1 MWINQ
6 NFLLLTDYEV
16 VGDLN
21 TTFLSLRDNVEV
33 TLRLESNGQMSVI
46 THNMALAGD
55 IVQSLATFLNLQE
68 LQVLCA
74 VHSFQQYVASEHI

>member
-21 TTFLSLRDNVEV
+21 TTFLSLRDNIEV
-33 TLRLESNGQMSVI
+33 TLRLESNGQMSII

-55 IVQSLATFLNLQE
+55 VIQSLATFLNLQE
-68 LQVLCA
+68 LQVVYA
-74 VHSFQQYVASEHI
+74 VHIIQ

>member
-6 NFLLLTDYEV
+6 NFLLLTDFEV

-21 TTFLSLRDNVEV
+21 TTFLSLRDNIEV

-55 IVQSLATFLNLQE
+55 IIQSLASFLNLQE
-68 LQVLCA
+68 LQVVYA
-74 VHSFQQYVASEHI
+74 VHIIQ

>member
-6 NFLLLTDYEV
+6 NFLLLTDFEV
-16 VGDLN
+16 EEDLN
-21 TTFLSLRDNVEV
+21 TTFLSLRDNTEV
-33 TLRLESNGQMSVI
+33 TLKLESNGQMSVI

-55 IVQSLATFLNLQE
+55 IIQSLATFLNLQE

-74 VHSFQQYVASEHI
+74 VHIIQ

>member
-16 VGDLN
+16 EGDMN
-21 TTFLSLRDNVEV
+21 TTFLSLRDSIEV

-55 IVQSLATFLNLQE
+55 IIQSLATFLNLQE
-68 LQVLCA
+68 LQVLYA
-74 VHSFQQYVASEHI
+74 VHIIQQYFASEHI

>member
-16 VGDLN
+16 EGDLN

-33 TLRLESNGQMSVI
+33 TLSMDSNGQMSVI

-55 IVQSLATFLNLQE
+55 IIQSLATFLNLQE
-68 LQVLCA
+68 LQVVCSLH
-74 VHSFQQYVASEHI
+74 VIR

>member
-21 TTFLSLRDNVEV
+21 TTFLSLRDNTEV

-46 THNMALAGD
+46 TRNMALAGD

-68 LQVLCA
+68 LEVLYA
-74 VHSFQQYVASEHI
+74 VHTIQ

>member
-6 NFLLLTDYEV
+6 NFLLLTDFEV

-55 IVQSLATFLNLQE
+55 IIQSLATFLNLQE
-68 LQVLCA
+68 LQVVYA
-74 VHSFQQYVASEHI
+74 VHIIQ

>member
-6 NFLLLTDYEV
+6 NFLLLTDFEV
-16 VGDLN
+16 EGDLN
-21 TTFLSLRDNVEV
+21 TTFLSVRDNTEV

-55 IVQSLATFLNLQE
+55 IIQSLATFLNLQE
-68 LQVLCA
+68 LQVVYA
-74 VHSFQQYVASEHI
+74 AHIVQ

>member
-16 VGDLN
+16 ERDLN

-55 IVQSLATFLNLQE
+55 IIQSLTTFLNLQE
-68 LQVLCA
+68 LQVVYA
-74 VHSFQQYVASEHI
+74 VHVIR

>member
-6 NFLLLTDYEV
+6 NFLLLTDFEV
-16 VGDLN
+16 EGGLN
-21 TTFLSLRDNVEV
+21 TTFLSLRDNTEV

-55 IVQSLATFLNLQE
+55 IIQSLATFLNLQE
-68 LQVLCA
+68 LQVVYA
-74 VHSFQQYVASEHI
+74 VHIIQ

>member
-6 NFLLLTDYEV
+6 NFLLLTDFEV
-16 VGDLN
+16 AGDLN
-21 TTFLSLRDNVEV
+21 TTFLSLRDNIEV

-55 IVQSLATFLNLQE
+55 IIQSLATFLNLQE
-68 LQVLCA
+68 LQVVYA
-74 VHSFQQYVASEHI
+74 VHIIQ

>member
-33 TLRLESNGQMSVI
+33 TLSMDSNGQMSVI

-55 IVQSLATFLNLQE
+55 IIQSLATFLNLQE
-68 LQVLCA
+68 LQVVYSLHY
-74 VHSFQQYVASEHI
+74 HSVIFV

>member
-33 TLRLESNGQMSVI
+33 TVRLESNGQMSVI

-68 LQVLCA
+68 LQVVYA
-74 VHSFQQYVASEHI
+74 VHSIQ